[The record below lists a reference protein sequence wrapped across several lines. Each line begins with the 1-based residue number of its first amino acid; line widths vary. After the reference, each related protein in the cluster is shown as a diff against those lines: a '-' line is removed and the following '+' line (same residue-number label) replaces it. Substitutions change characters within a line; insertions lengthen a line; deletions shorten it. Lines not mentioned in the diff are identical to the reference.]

1 MTVRVNKPSFNIR
14 EKLSELGRKFGLK
27 GSELAAA
34 ETVQEAREIVSAGRR
49 NKVIN
54 GAMQFSQRTTSESGL
69 SSSNTV
75 RVLDRFQ
82 VRINSTGTWTVSQS
96 SESPPGFAYSMRWQC
111 TTADANL
118 GASDFMYMAHRFEG
132 QDVQDL
138 AKGTGSAKPVT
149 VSFWVRSTVTG
160 SYSFRLVDNQNN
172 RQIGQNYTVYQAD
185 TWEYK
190 TMTFAGDTTGALTND
205 NSNRFS
211 MMWWLAVGSTRTS
224 GAIPTSWE
232 TLTTADEGA
241 GQTANI
247 ASSTSNNFYITGIQ
261 LEVGRNA
268 TEFEYRSY
276 GEELALCQR
285 YCQLIP
291 NNGVSGRIAMG
302 TWSNATTARVLCWLK
317 TTMRATPSVFSVP
330 NRGRML
336 RESINWYNVNGDP
349 DLPESSNDVVV
360 FRFNNNITSSGASA
374 NETAT
379 WGNGAQVVISAE
391 F

>member
-1 MTVRVNKPSFNIR
+1 MTVRVNKSSFNIR

-34 ETVQEAREIVSAGRR
+34 ETVQEARDIVSAGRR

-96 SESPPGFAYSMRWQC
+96 TESPPGFSNSMRWQC
-111 TTADANL
+111 TTADASP

-132 QDVQDL
+132 KDVQDL
-138 AKGTGSAKPVT
+138 AKGTSYAKPVT

-172 RQIGQNYTVYQAD
+172 RQIGQNYTVNQAD
-185 TWEYK
+185 TWEHK
-190 TMTFAGDTTGALTND
+190 TMTFVGDTTGALNND
-205 NSNRFS
+205 SSNRLS
-211 MMWWLAVGSTRTS
+211 MMWWLAVGSNRTS

-232 TLTTADEGA
+232 TLTTADEA
-241 GQTANI
+241 ADQTANI
-247 ASSTSNNFYITGIQ
+247 ASSTSNNFFITGIQ

-268 TEFEYRSY
+268 TDFEHRSY

-285 YCQLIP
+285 YFYRQERTR
-291 NNGVSGRIAMG
+291 GSARG
-302 TWSNATTARVLCWLK
+302 NATGDYQCLYSTALPV
-317 TTMRATPSVFSVP
+317 TMRAVP
-330 NRGRML
+330 NCTEYDPGT
-336 RESINWYNVNGDP
+336 SISGVT
-349 DLPESSNDVVV
+349 
-360 FRFNNNITSSGASA
+360 FTQFTNITKDHVAA
-374 NETAT
+374 L
-379 WGNGAQVVISAE
+379 GNVTTTGYWYYNYGFNADAE
-391 F
+391 L

>member
-96 SESPPGFAYSMRWQC
+96 TQSPPGFAHSMRWQC
-111 TTADANL
+111 TTADASL

-132 QDVQDL
+132 KDVQDL
-138 AKGTGSAKPVT
+138 AKGTSSAKPVT

-172 RQIGQNYTVYQAD
+172 RQIGQNYTVNQAD
-185 TWEYK
+185 TWEHK

-205 NSNRFS
+205 SSNRFS
-211 MMWWLAVGSTRTS
+211 MMWWLAVGSNRTS

-232 TLTTADEGA
+232 TMTTADEAA

-247 ASSTSNNFYITGIQ
+247 ASSTSNNFFITGIQ

-268 TEFEYRSY
+268 TEFEHRSY

-285 YCQLIP
+285 YYQKKRIGYGRVAHFRTDTILLFAADLPVELRASAGSITQDTGL
-291 NNGVSGRIAMG
+291 NQWAYRDGVSPTISSIQ
-302 TWSNATTARVLCWLK
+302 SNNSSASQTTLTVLY
-317 TTMRATPSVFSVP
+317 TV
-330 NRGRML
+330 
-336 RESINWYNVNGDP
+336 
-349 DLPESSNDVVV
+349 
-360 FRFNNNITSSGASA
+360 SSGGDSD
-374 NETAT
+374 ETCFYF
-379 WGNGAQVVISAE
+379 GGGSILIDAE

>member
-14 EKLSELGRKFGLK
+14 EKLSELGKKFGVK

-96 SESPPGFAYSMRWQC
+96 TQSPPGFAHSMRWQC
-111 TTADANL
+111 TTADASL

-132 QDVQDL
+132 KDVQDL
-138 AKGTGSAKPVT
+138 AKGTSSAKPVT

-172 RQIGQNYTVYQAD
+172 RQIGQNYTVNQAD
-185 TWEYK
+185 TWEHK

-205 NSNRFS
+205 SSNRFS
-211 MMWWLAVGSTRTS
+211 MMWWLAVGSNRTS

-232 TLTTADEGA
+232 TMTTADEAA

-247 ASSTSNNFYITGIQ
+247 ASSTSNNFFITGIQ
-261 LEVGRNA
+261 LEIGNNA
-268 TEFEYRSY
+268 TDFEHRSY
-276 GEELALCQR
+276 AEEIALCQR
-285 YCQLIP
+285 YYQKKRIGYGRVAHFRTDTILLFAADLPVELRGTAGSITQDTGL
-291 NNGVSGRIAMG
+291 NQWAYRDGVSPTISSIQ
-302 TWSNATTARVLCWLK
+302 SNNSSASQTTLTVLY
-317 TTMRATPSVFSVP
+317 TV
-330 NRGRML
+330 
-336 RESINWYNVNGDP
+336 
-349 DLPESSNDVVV
+349 
-360 FRFNNNITSSGASA
+360 SSGGDSD
-374 NETAT
+374 ETCFYF
-379 WGNGAQVVISAE
+379 GGGSLLIDAE
-391 F
+391 L

>member
-1 MTVRVNKPSFNIR
+1 MTVRVNKSSFNIR

-27 GSELAAA
+27 GSEVVAA
-34 ETVQEAREIVSAGRR
+34 ETLQQIRDLISVGRR

-82 VRINSTGTWTVSQS
+82 IRINSTGTWTVSQS
-96 SESPPGFAYSMRWQC
+96 TESPPGFSNSMRWQC
-111 TTADANL
+111 TTADASL

-132 QDVQDL
+132 RDVQDL
-138 AKGTGSAKPVT
+138 VKGTSSAKPVT

-172 RQIGQNYTVYQAD
+172 RQIGQNYTVNQAD
-185 TWEYK
+185 TWEHK
-190 TMTFAGDTTGALTND
+190 TMTFAGDTTGALSSD
-205 NSNRFS
+205 GSNRLS
-211 MMWWLAVGSTRTS
+211 MMWWLAVGSNRTS

-232 TLTTADEGA
+232 TLTTADEA
-241 GQTANI
+241 ADQTANI

-261 LEVGRNA
+261 LEVGSNA
-268 TEFEYRSY
+268 TEFEHRSY

-285 YCQLIP
+285 YYQKKRIGYGRVAHFRTDTILVFAADLPVELRGSAGSITQDSGL
-291 NNGVSGRIAMG
+291 NNWAYRDGVSPTISSIQ
-302 TWSNATTARVLCWLK
+302 SNNSSASETTLQVLY
-317 TTMRATPSVFSVP
+317 SV
-330 NRGRML
+330 
-336 RESINWYNVNGDP
+336 
-349 DLPESSNDVVV
+349 
-360 FRFNNNITSSGASA
+360 SSGGDSD
-374 NETAT
+374 ETCFYY
-379 WGNGAQVVISAE
+379 GGGSILIDAE

>member
-1 MTVRVNKPSFNIR
+1 MTVRVNKSSFNIR

-27 GSELAAA
+27 GSELVAA
-34 ETVQEAREIVSAGRR
+34 ETVQEARDLVSAGRK

-54 GAMQFSQRTTSESGL
+54 GAMQISQRQTSESGI
-69 SSSNTV
+69 SASNTV

-96 SESPPGFAYSMRWQC
+96 TQSPPGFANSMRWQC
-111 TTADANL
+111 TTADASP

-132 QDVQDL
+132 LNVQDL
-138 AKGTGSAKPVT
+138 AKGTSSAKPVT

-172 RQIGQNYTVYQAD
+172 RQIGQNYTVNQAD
-185 TWEYK
+185 TWEHK

-205 NSNRFS
+205 NSNRLS
-211 MMWWLAVGSTRTS
+211 MMWWLAVGSDRTS

-232 TLTTADEGA
+232 TMSTADEAA

-247 ASSTSNNFYITGIQ
+247 ASSTSNNFFITGIQ

-268 TEFEYRSY
+268 TEFEHRSY

-285 YCQLIP
+285 YYQKKRIGYGRVAHFRTDTILVFAADLPVELRTSASSITQDTGL
-291 NNGVSGRIAMG
+291 NNWAYRDGVSPTISSIQ
-302 TWSNATTARVLCWLK
+302 SNNSSASETTLSVLY
-317 TTMRATPSVFSVP
+317 SVSASGDSDETCFYY
-330 NRGRML
+330 GGG
-336 RESINWYNVNGDP
+336 SILID
-349 DLPESSNDVVV
+349 
-360 FRFNNNITSSGASA
+360 
-374 NETAT
+374 
-379 WGNGAQVVISAE
+379 AE
-391 F
+391 L